1 MEAVV
6 RRNIRRSR
14 RPAEYPFAHMTSHAN
29 VELLSRDSSDLP
41 PPIPQAAIESSKA
54 PPPKKSTSR
63 RQDSRAGRG
72 SQLRGLARLGGTRR
86 RNMNESVRKKS
97 AAALGYLGNLVA
109 VLEQVQEQQEEV
121 AKQDKKVNEVLDE
134 LLSTEATYLED
145 LSFTVRGVTSGAD
158 AFRPL

>member
-1 MEAVV
+1 M
-6 RRNIRRSR
+6 
-14 RPAEYPFAHMTSHAN
+14 
-29 VELLSRDSSDLP
+29 
-41 PPIPQAAIESSKA
+41 
-54 PPPKKSTSR
+54 
-63 RQDSRAGRG
+63 
-72 SQLRGLARLGGTRR
+72 GGTRR